1 MGTSQSSKG
10 SPGGVPMVPP
20 WVPPPEAPPTLPADG
35 DGANPPDDANPDGQQ
50 VPAQQPTAAP
60 NPAPSPSLPVPMAPA
75 ARFGG
80 ARRSLGNF
88 ARTGDSA
95 DMRRGIGHYVRTGYG
110 GAHTTTRRFEGTT
123 SAAGALYGALSS
135 TAAGQAAATGS
146 PLDPVLLAGRS
157 AREVM
162 DAIVE
167 AVRPADGTQDAEAC
181 RAAIKDAL
189 SELLTRF
196 QQADLLVL
204 TPEQREFVIERFV
217 AIDVYR
223 RFVLDVGKAIQD
235 KAPSAVTGL
244 SRLKQVK
251 DYIKESIAA
260 SFRKLRDAGR
270 TISTGRVNEI
280 VRAALTDTMQVF
292 EGYAQ

>member
-1 MGTSQSSKG
+1 MGTSQSSRG

-20 WVPPPEAPPTLPADG
+20 WVPPPAAPPTPPADG
-35 DGANPPDDANPDGQQ
+35 DGTNPPDGANPDGTPT
-50 VPAQQPTAAP
+50 PAQQTPAVP
-60 NPAPSPSLPVPMAPA
+60 NPPAPLPAAIAPA

-95 DMRRGIGHYVRTGYG
+95 DMQRGIGHYVRTGYG
-110 GAHTTTRRFEGTT
+110 GARTATRRFEGTT
-123 SAAGALYGALSS
+123 TAAGALYGALSS
-135 TAAGQAAATGS
+135 TAAGQASAAGS

-204 TPEQREFVIERFV
+204 TPEQRAFAIERFV

-235 KAPSAVTGL
+235 KAPSAATGL

-251 DYIKESIAA
+251 EYIKERIAA

-270 TISTGRVNEI
+270 AINAGRVNEI
-280 VRAALTDTMQVF
+280 VRAALGDTMQVF
-292 EGYAQ
+292 EGYAE